1 MHGQTQ
7 TASSTTPRSHTGHLG
22 TEGFPTHARQALQDA
37 PLQQALQLLVTNFV
51 PRRVAAMAAL
61 GNAEELRT
69 EARAIKERTMARLD
83 EYLELFAMQAQRL
96 GVQVHWAYDA
106 AEARQMITAIAQQ
119 AGARVIVK
127 GKSMATEEIHLNP
140 HLEQQGYEVVETD
153 LGEYIIQL
161 AGETPSH
168 IIAPAIHKTRQQI
181 AALLHETLGT
191 PYTEVIPE
199 MTQIARGALRDQF
212 LRADMGITGANFA
225 IAETGSI
232 VLVTNE
238 GNGRLSSTMP
248 RVHVALMGM
257 EKLIPHLA
265 DLAVMLKVLT
275 NSATG
280 QKISSYVTLLTGP
293 RRTHDLDGPEAL
305 HVVIMDNGRSA
316 ILRSTHRE
324 ALYCLRCGACLNVC
338 PIYQNIGGH
347 AYGWVYPGPIG
358 AVLTPMFTGLDTAQH
373 LPRASTLCGA
383 CRDACPVKINIP
395 HMLLNLRQQLVE
407 RRDTPWT
414 ERILFTLWA
423 WTMQYPRLYASA
435 VALARLAQK
444 PFAHRGWL
452 STLPAPFSGWTQ
464 SRDFKAVARRSFRQ
478 RWQETLQHERPV
490 VQGAAQRED
499 MFHE

>member
-1 MHGQTQ
+1 VSTHIAGH
-7 TASSTTPRSHTGHLG
+7 TAPRGGAEHLG
-22 TEGFPTHARQALQDA
+22 TEGFQEHARHALQDA

-83 EYLELFAMQAQRL
+83 EYLAHFATQAQRV
-96 GVQVHWAYDA
+96 GVQVHWAHDA
-106 AEARQMITAIAQQ
+106 AEARQIITGIAQHIN
-119 AGARVIVK
+119 AHVIVK

-140 HLEQQGYEVVETD
+140 HLEQHGYEVVETD

-181 AALLHETLGT
+181 ATLLHEQLGT

-199 MTQIARGALRDQF
+199 MTQIARRALREQF

-248 RVHVALMGM
+248 RVHVAVMGM
-257 EKLIPHLA
+257 EKIIPRLA

-280 QKISSYVTLLTGP
+280 QKISSYVTMLTGP
-293 RRTHDLDGPEAL
+293 RRAHDLDGPEEL

-316 ILRSTHRE
+316 ILRSANRE

-383 CRDACPVKINIP
+383 CREACPVKINIP
-395 HMLLNLRQQLVE
+395 HLLLNLRQQLVE
-407 RRDTPWT
+407 RHDAPWA
-414 ERILFTLWA
+414 ERVLFTLWS
-423 WTMQYPRLYASA
+423 WIMRHPRLYEA
-435 VALARLAQK
+435 VIRLAALAQK
-444 PFAHRGWL
+444 PFVKQGWL
-452 STLPAPFSGWTQ
+452 SRLPAPFVGWTQ
-464 SRDFKAVARRSFRQ
+464 SRDFKAVAARPFRQ
-478 RWQETLQHERPV
+478 RWQETLQHERSVMHGTTPEK
-490 VQGAAQRED
+490 GLA
-499 MFHE
+499 HE